1 LAHSRVLQVSMSL
14 WLKSGGWWRIHEIEI
29 PGYVIEKR
37 KRRLRKKLARKRQRF
52 KTLERKTVQEAAQI

>member
-1 LAHSRVLQVSMSL
+1 MSL